1 MAKGKKKLWSYN
13 TGHKGINWVR
23 VYERSQSP
31 KSLYIEWYWEGR
43 RWQRALRTVMGHPV
57 TDHRIAM
64 NLADNMAA
72 TLEQRHNDKAF
83 VKFRAPQE
91 VTSENEIASLGETVE
106 KYHAAKEG
114 VWSDHHRKSMER
126 RRAFWLAHLGAD
138 TPLTHISPAM
148 VEGDSTKRKT
158 LMYMRGL
165 YTWAI
170 RKARI
175 LPLSY
180 DLSGLEVPAVTKG
193 GLSYTVHEIRS
204 LLDALEQECPE
215 AAWMGHVAWQTG
227 RRSGAILAVQP
238 EDVVLFDDYALISFK
253 KEHDK
258 SKKPGEAAVSGRGLE
273 LTRILLADERDTMTG
288 AKSDTAL
295 RGWLYRAEERAGI
308 DRIKGR
314 GWHSFKRA
322 FATAAD
328 NMGAASK
335 QSGTRRETLTGI
347 YEQDWVAPKVELA
360 AKLEEIVSSHR
371 TGSGT

>member
-148 VEGDSTKRKT
+148 VEGAPMDGGDQAKDSHVYEGA
-158 LMYMRGL
+158 LHVG
-165 YTWAI
+165 
-170 RKARI
+170 
-175 LPLSY
+175 
-180 DLSGLEVPAVTKG
+180 DTKG
-193 GLSYTVHEIRS
+193 SN
-204 LLDALEQECPE
+204 
-215 AAWMGHVAWQTG
+215 
-227 RRSGAILAVQP
+227 
-238 EDVVLFDDYALISFK
+238 
-253 KEHDK
+253 
-258 SKKPGEAAVSGRGLE
+258 
-273 LTRILLADERDTMTG
+273 
-288 AKSDTAL
+288 
-295 RGWLYRAEERAGI
+295 
-308 DRIKGR
+308 
-314 GWHSFKRA
+314 
-322 FATAAD
+322 TAAELRSFGPRGSSGYEGWAVVH
-328 NMGAASK
+328 GA
-335 QSGTRRETLTGI
+335 
-347 YEQDWVAPKVELA
+347 
-360 AKLEEIVSSHR
+360 
-371 TGSGT
+371 